1 MLEIIPAI
9 DLIGGKCVRLSQGDY
24 ARQTTYKQDPLDLAL
39 QFEDIGVSRLH
50 MVDLDG
56 AREGRLMNL
65 PVLERVAARTHLV
78 IDYGGG
84 IKTSEDI
91 RRVLDAGATIA
102 TVGSVAVKDPEL
114 FSSWLSTYGSDF
126 ILLGADVKHERMA
139 VSGWQETTSLGVF
152 DFLDN
157 MTANGVTQA
166 FCTDISKDGL
176 LQGPSTELYRQIL
189 ERYPTLQLIASG
201 GVSSLDDLDA
211 LERAGCSAA
220 IVGKAI
226 YEGAISLG
234 ELESFINP

>member
-24 ARQTTYKQDPLDLAL
+24 ARQTTYKQDPLDLAR

-50 MVDLDG
+50 VVDLDG
-56 AREGRLMNL
+56 AREGRLVNV
-65 PVLERVAARTHLV
+65 PVLERIAANTHLV

-84 IKTSEDI
+84 IKTGEDI

-102 TVGSVAVKDPEL
+102 TIGSVAVKDPEL
-114 FSSWLSTYGSDF
+114 FASWLTTYGPDF
-126 ILLGADVKHERMA
+126 ILLGADVKNGNMA
-139 VSGWQETTSLGVF
+139 VSGWQETTTLGVF
-152 DFLDN
+152 DFLDR
-157 MTANGVTQA
+157 MTASGVTQA

-176 LQGPSTELYRQIL
+176 LQGPSTELYRQIIG
-189 ERYPTLQLIASG
+189 RYPGLHLIASG
-201 GVSSLDDLDA
+201 GVSGLGDLEA

-226 YEGAISLG
+226 YEGAISLN